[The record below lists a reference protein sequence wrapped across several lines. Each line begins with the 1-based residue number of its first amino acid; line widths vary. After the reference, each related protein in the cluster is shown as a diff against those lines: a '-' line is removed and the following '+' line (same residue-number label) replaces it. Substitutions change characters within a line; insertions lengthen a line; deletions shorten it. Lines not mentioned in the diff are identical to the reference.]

1 MSKWN
6 GNELVADAPK
16 PKEKTIMEL
25 LAEIS
30 KKLDSIIENTTP
42 EDSDS

>member
-6 GNELVADAPK
+6 GKELVADEPK
-16 PKEKTIMEL
+16 PKEKTILEL

-42 EDSDS
+42 EGADS